1 MKKIRP
7 NINNKEFIEVKFV
20 KLNNSKILLM
30 YSLAI
35 MSDPKNAAT
44 IGIIKLIPTIS
55 KIEDISI
62 KKAIKRSLFFDLCP
76 KNFETN

>member
-62 KKAIKRSLFFDLCP
+62 KKSNKKKLIF
-76 KNFETN
+76 

>member
-1 MKKIRP
+1 
-7 NINNKEFIEVKFV
+7 
-20 KLNNSKILLM
+20 M

-62 KKAIKRSLFFDLCP
+62 KKSNKKKLIF
-76 KNFETN
+76 

>member
-7 NINNKEFIEVKFV
+7 NINNKEFIELKFV
-20 KLNNSKILLM
+20 RLNNSKILLI

-44 IGIIKLIPTIS
+44 RGIIKLIPTIS
-55 KIEDISI
+55 NIEDINI
-62 KKAIKRSLFFDLCP
+62 KKSNKKKLTF
-76 KNFETN
+76 